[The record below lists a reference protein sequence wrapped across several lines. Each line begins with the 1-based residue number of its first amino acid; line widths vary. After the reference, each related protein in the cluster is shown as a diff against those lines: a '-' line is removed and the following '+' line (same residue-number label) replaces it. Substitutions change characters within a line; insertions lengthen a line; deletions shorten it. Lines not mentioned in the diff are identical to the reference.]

1 MFRAGKVTP
10 AEQAREKGS
19 IGLRL
24 WEGNEWGTHVGG
36 GVLSEEEEKG
46 CEVQGDERTGKFL
59 RGEMR

>member
-1 MFRAGKVTP
+1 MTP